1 MRKFFLLLLLYLCQQ
16 TYSQEVNVV
25 SVKQLPGT
33 DVGKAYH
40 PKFSPTGEYLLFTS
54 DNYSGL
60 KKYDLK
66 NGKVTVVTKRPM
78 PDIMFRSVPM
88 EIIFSIVNNH

>member
-40 PKFSPTGEYLLFTS
+40 PSSALQVNTYYLPPIIIP
-54 DNYSGL
+54 GL
-60 KKYDLK
+60 KS
-66 NGKVTVVTKRPM
+66 TT
-78 PDIMFRSVPM
+78 
-88 EIIFSIVNNH
+88 